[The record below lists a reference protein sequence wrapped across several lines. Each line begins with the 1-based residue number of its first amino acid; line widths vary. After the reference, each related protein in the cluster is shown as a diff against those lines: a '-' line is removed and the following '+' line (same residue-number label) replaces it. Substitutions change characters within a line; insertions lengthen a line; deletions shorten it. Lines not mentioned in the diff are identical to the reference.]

1 MEDADVQRVKACIE
15 LVPLCWGLD
24 RKKRPT
30 IERVLDTLNY
40 TDISV
45 QKEQVRTYVRPAVLR
60 PILRHMQKEKKKRF
74 SFLFVF
80 FTYAC
85 MHAKRMNI

>member
-1 MEDADVQRVKACIE
+1 MVWRLSNLLQYDRTKQASEYWEQRLVEDADVQRVKACIE

-45 QKEQVRTYVRPAVLR
+45 QKEQVRT
-60 PILRHMQKEKKKRF
+60 
-74 SFLFVF
+74 
-80 FTYAC
+80 
-85 MHAKRMNI
+85 